1 MDTSAKCPYTG
12 AKLADEGKSGTA
24 EFEKLRT
31 KLDELN
37 DAQDKVNFQAG
48 QFDDQ
53 LAALNASD
61 IFDSN
66 GNLVLDHDIEIVAL
80 ASQSV
85 ETLKVTHG
93 NYFKRTPEDLQ
104 PTVR

>member
-1 MDTSAKCPYTG
+1 MLSYSPFMLFLVKYRRSTG
-12 AKLADEGKSGTA
+12 TLLS
-24 EFEKLRT
+24 FE
-31 KLDELN
+31 
-37 DAQDKVNFQAG
+37 
-48 QFDDQ
+48 QFSNTDDQ

-61 IFDSN
+61 IFDSD

>member
-1 MDTSAKCPYTG
+1 MADNTTEYKVVVETEVTG
-12 AKLADEGKSGTA
+12 ADQVGDLGDKAQETDGKFVSLRGQIRQTTVALQKLADEGKSGTA

-53 LAALNASD
+53 
-61 IFDSN
+61 
-66 GNLVLDHDIEIVAL
+66 
-80 ASQSV
+80 
-85 ETLKVTHG
+85 
-93 NYFKRTPEDLQ
+93 
-104 PTVR
+104 